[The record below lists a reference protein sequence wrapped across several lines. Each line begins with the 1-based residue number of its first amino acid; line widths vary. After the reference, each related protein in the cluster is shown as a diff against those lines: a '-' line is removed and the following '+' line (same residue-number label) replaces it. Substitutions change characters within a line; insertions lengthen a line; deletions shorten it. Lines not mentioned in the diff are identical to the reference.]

1 MPEPKKNR
9 EDYLEDKIP
18 QEGIDE
24 RVAERIS
31 SSDTTDG
38 TIARRTS
45 SRLRRTNDRSVRVI
59 SGDAEDA
66 SHVNGSYP
74 SKQKYKLDL
83 SSLHEDHE
91 DNENAEIGVRQQC
104 LDAIYDPTPKDITEH
119 LEEIRNRLFLILG
132 LGALI
137 FIICFNYSEFLIS
150 LLEKQAPEG
159 SSFFQ
164 LKPGELLFSSFKA
177 SGFASLILI
186 SPIICQQVL
195 AFTRPGLKAKEYR
208 VLKIIFLS
216 IPLLL
221 MSGISFA
228 YYFILPPLLNFLLG
242 FNSTVIESRYGI
254 EHFINLCLSL
264 LMISGISFQIP
275 ILIVVLNFFKL
286 VTIKQLLSIWRYVT
300 VGAFVLSA
308 FLTPTPDPFTMSI
321 LAFAILGLYFSTVL
335 IVKVFKI

>member
-9 EDYLEDKIP
+9 EDYLQNKPSIEED
-18 QEGIDE
+18 
-24 RVAERIS
+24 
-31 SSDTTDG
+31 
-38 TIARRTS
+38 
-45 SRLRRTNDRSVRVI
+45 
-59 SGDAEDA
+59 
-66 SHVNGSYP
+66 
-74 SKQKYKLDL
+74 
-83 SSLHEDHE
+83 
-91 DNENAEIGVRQQC
+91 ENAEIGVQLHAQESSGTT
-104 LDAIYDPTPKDITEH
+104 DAIYDPTPKDITEH
-119 LEEIRNRLFLILG
+119 LEEIRNRLFLVLG
-132 LGALI
+132 LGVLI
-137 FIICFNYSEFLIS
+137 FIICFNYSEFFIS
-150 LLEKQAPEG
+150 LLEKQAPQG

-177 SGFASLILI
+177 SGFVSLILI
-186 SPIICQQVL
+186 SPIICQQLL
-195 AFTRPGLKAKEYR
+195 AFIRSGLKEKEYKI
-208 VLKIIFLS
+208 LKIIFLS

-275 ILIVVLNFFKL
+275 ILIIVLTFFKL

-300 VGAFVLSA
+300 VGAFALSA

-321 LAFAILGLYFSTVL
+321 LAFAILGLYFSTV
-335 IVKVFKI
+335 ITVKIFKI